1 MFGFWTQKLRVR
13 RAGTEH
19 NTDGNLA
26 ANIDSNSL
34 PLRLPQLGVV
44 TTLMVLSQV
53 DVFSC

>member
-26 ANIDSNSL
+26 ANIDSN
-34 PLRLPQLGVV
+34 PYVY
-44 TTLMVLSQV
+44 LS
-53 DVFSC
+53 